1 MINPVENTAYNA
13 HRTEETHMFLLTNI
27 HPMPNHPF
35 KVRDDENMTA
45 LVESVRQYGVLNPI
59 IVRQGAGSYEIVSG
73 HRRFEACK
81 RLGKY
86 DIPVIVRN
94 LTDDEAILTMVDSNL
109 HRETILPSEKAF
121 AYKMKMDALRHQGAS
136 RQDGTKRSDETI
148 AENADDSARQI
159 QRYIRLTYL
168 IPELLDM
175 VDNGTISL
183 SAGVNY
189 SYLRDFEQFTV
200 WSMLFQGN
208 VTATAEQTE
217 ELKNASR
224 AHELT
229 EEEIKE
235 YFHERP
241 VGGKVKAP
249 KKQSVKFAFDEVAE
263 FFPDMKPKE
272 VRNKIMEILLAWY
285 EAQKNDRQNT
295 DMGGIECA

>member
-59 IVRQGAGSYEIVSG
+59 IVRQGAGGYEIVSG

-121 AYKMKMDALRHQGAS
+121 AYKMKMDALRHQGTS
-136 RQDGTKRSDETI
+136 CQDGTKRSDETI

-200 WSMLFQGN
+200 WSMLVQGN
-208 VTATAEQTE
+208 VTATTDQTE

-224 AHELT
+224 ARELT
-229 EEEIKE
+229 EGEIKE

-241 VGGKVKAP
+241 VGGKVKTH
-249 KKQSVKFAFDEVAE
+249 KKPNVKFAFDEVAE

-295 DMGGIECA
+295 DMGGIECT

>member
-13 HRTEETHMFLLTNI
+13 HRTEETRTFLLTNI
-27 HPMPNHPF
+27 QPMPNHPF

-59 IVRQGAGSYEIVSG
+59 IVRQGAGGYEIVSG

-121 AYKMKMDALRHQGAS
+121 AYKMKMDALRHQGTS
-136 RQDGTKRSDETI
+136 RQDGTKRSDEAI

-175 VDNGTISL
+175 VDSGRITL
-183 SAGVNY
+183 AAGVNY
-189 SYLRDFEQFTV
+189 SYLRDFEQFMV
-200 WSMLFQGN
+200 WSMLFNGS
-208 VTATAEQTE
+208 VAISAEDTE

-224 AHELT
+224 ARELT
-229 EEEIKE
+229 EGEIKE

-241 VGGKVKAP
+241 VGGKVKAH

-295 DMGGIECA
+295 DMGGIECT

>member
-1 MINPVENTAYNA
+1 MMNPVENTAYNA
-13 HRTEETHMFLLTNI
+13 HRTEETRTFLLTNI
-27 HPMPNHPF
+27 QPMPNHPF

-45 LVESVRQYGVLNPI
+45 LVESIRMYGVLKPI
-59 IVRQGAGSYEIVSG
+59 IVRKAGGSYEIVSG

-86 DIPVIVRN
+86 DVPVIVRD

-121 AYKMKMDALRHQGAS
+121 AYKMKMDALRHQGTS
-136 RQDGTKRSDETI
+136 CQDGTKRSDEAI

-168 IPELLDM
+168 IPDLLDM

-189 SYLRDFEQFTV
+189 SYLRDFEQFMV
-200 WSMLFQGN
+200 WSMLFNGS
-208 VTATAEQTE
+208 VAISTEDTE

-224 AHELT
+224 NHELT
-229 EEEIKE
+229 EEEIKGHFRE
-235 YFHERP
+235 CP
-241 VGGKVKAP
+241 TTGKEKTP
-249 KKQSVKFAFDEVAE
+249 KKQSVKFAFDEVAA

-272 VRNKIMEILLAWY
+272 VKDKIMEILFAWY
-285 EAQKNDRQNT
+285 DKEMVNEQAATEVSVID
-295 DMGGIECA
+295 